1 MSTARSDHLN
11 IYKKT
16 PLLNVRNIIIYISI
30 HLRNKI
36 STSRVFLQSTIAFC
50 AHQYIDEPLGVYDS
64 NGNTNGPNIAT
75 SVHLRFFNASMNSA
89 AINKSK
95 RNWWVVSN
103 SIVVVKTVPSTYFG
117 VIQIP
122 GVYAGVQQL
131 KDVECGKTFEGKYM
145 MILRQQNIETYSF
158 LISILNK

>member
-1 MSTARSDHLN
+1 MTLQ
-11 IYKKT
+11 
-16 PLLNVRNIIIYISI
+16 
-30 HLRNKI
+30 I

-50 AHQYIDEPLGVYDS
+50 AHQYIDEPLGVCDS

-75 SVHLRFFNASMNSA
+75 SVHLRFYNASMNSA

-103 SIVVVKTVPSTYFG
+103 SIVVAKTVPSIYFG

>member
-1 MSTARSDHLN
+1 
-11 IYKKT
+11 
-16 PLLNVRNIIIYISI
+16 
-30 HLRNKI
+30 
-36 STSRVFLQSTIAFC
+36 
-50 AHQYIDEPLGVYDS
+50 
-64 NGNTNGPNIAT
+64 
-75 SVHLRFFNASMNSA
+75 MNSA

-103 SIVVVKTVPSTYFG
+103 SIVAVKTVPSTYFG

-145 MILRQQNIETYSF
+145 MILRQQNIETYGF
-158 LISILNK
+158 KLLD

>member
-16 PLLNVRNIIIYISI
+16 PLLNVRNIIIYIFYPS
-30 HLRNKI
+30 KEYY
-36 STSRVFLQSTIAFC
+36 SCSLQIAFC
-50 AHQYIDEPLGVYDS
+50 ANHYIDEPLGVCDS
-64 NGNTNGPNIAT
+64 NGKTNGPNIAT
-75 SVHLRFFNASMNSA
+75 SVHLRFYNASMNSA
-89 AINKSK
+89 AINKIK

>member
-1 MSTARSDHLN
+1 
-11 IYKKT
+11 
-16 PLLNVRNIIIYISI
+16 
-30 HLRNKI
+30 
-36 STSRVFLQSTIAFC
+36 
-50 AHQYIDEPLGVYDS
+50 
-64 NGNTNGPNIAT
+64 
-75 SVHLRFFNASMNSA
+75 MNSA

-131 KDVECGKTFEGKYM
+131 KDVECGKTFEGKYK